1 MTISLKIVWLG
12 WGGMFWVIL
21 GFALKGC
28 EIVSETGE
36 SLVPDKKV
44 PNPSDRTE
52 PLRATIFHV
61 LYCKYPFVSFLYTK
75 KRNIIRENDQWNAYR
90 RQ

>member
-12 WGGMFWVIL
+12 RGGMFWVIL

-36 SLVPDKKV
+36 SLVPDKK
-44 PNPSDRTE
+44 STKSFRSH
-52 PLRATIFHV
+52 RA
-61 LYCKYPFVSFLYTK
+61 
-75 KRNIIRENDQWNAYR
+75 A
-90 RQ
+90 